1 MRSLGDLAAVGVGP
15 PYAVLASV
23 IGVAGTRLSFVRGAQ
38 SWMDEPS
45 DPLDRDQF
53 HFDEVIL
60 ETIPADLA
68 ECAGRVFI
76 GRRPGDA
83 PNRAK

>member
-1 MRSLGDLAAVGVGP
+1 
-15 PYAVLASV
+15 VLASV

-38 SWMDEPS
+38 GWMDEPS

-68 ECAGRVFI
+68 ECADSGWSL
-76 GRRPGDA
+76 G
-83 PNRAK
+83 